1 MKHYS
6 TILTEEREKTDI
18 SRRAIARQVGI
29 SEGHLRYI
37 EKGDRVT
44 KPATLRKLA
53 IAMHIDE
60 RPLMESWLKEN
71 MPAMDYS
78 DLAGRLPK
86 GIDVAQLEE
95 MYQIPEAKQIL
106 AETEEITAAQVKS
119 LSAKEVFRIRGAL
132 RNCLGFIRE
141 LEDNT

>member
-1 MKHYS
+1 MEHYS
-6 TILTEEREKTDI
+6 TILKEGIEKSDL

-37 EKGDRVT
+37 ERGERDT

-53 IAMHIDE
+53 LAIGINE
-60 RPLMESWLKEN
+60 RELMESWLREN

-78 DLAGRLPK
+78 DLAARLPK

-95 MYQIPEAKQIL
+95 MYQIPEAKQIFQE
-106 AETEEITAAQVKS
+106 AEQITATQVKNI
-119 LSAKEVFRIRGAL
+119 SAKELFRIRGAL

-141 LEDNT
+141 LENNV

>member
-1 MKHYS
+1 MRHYS
-6 TILTEEREKTDI
+6 TILREEREKADL
-18 SRRAIARQVGI
+18 SRRAVAKVAGI
-29 SEGHLRYI
+29 SEGHLRFL
-37 EKGDRVT
+37 ERGDRDT

-53 IAMHIDE
+53 LAIGIDE
-60 RPLMESWLKEN
+60 RELMESWLKEN

-78 DLAGRLPK
+78 DLAARLPK

-106 AETEEITAAQVKS
+106 QEAELITASQFKNI
-119 LSAKEVFRIRGAL
+119 SASELFRIRGAL

-141 LEDNT
+141 LENNT

>member
-1 MKHYS
+1 
-6 TILTEEREKTDI
+6 
-18 SRRAIARQVGI
+18 VGI

-37 EKGDRVT
+37 ERGDRDT

-53 IAMHIDE
+53 LAIGIDE
-60 RPLMESWLKEN
+60 RELMESWLKEN

-78 DLAGRLPK
+78 DLAARLPK

-106 AETEEITAAQVKS
+106 QEAELITASQFKNI
-119 LSAKEVFRIRGAL
+119 SASELFRIRGAL

-141 LEDNT
+141 LENNT

>member
-6 TILTEEREKTDI
+6 VILTEEREKTDL
-18 SRRAIARQVGI
+18 SRRALAKQVGL

-53 IAMHIDE
+53 IALHIDE

-71 MPAMDYS
+71 MSAMDYS
-78 DLAGRLPK
+78 DLAARLPK
-86 GIDVAQLEE
+86 GIDVTQLEE
-95 MYQIPEAKQIL
+95 MYQIPAAKQIFQE
-106 AETEEITAAQVKS
+106 AELITAAQVNNI
-119 LSAKEVFRIRGAL
+119 SAQELFRIRDAL

-141 LEDNT
+141 LENNV

>member
-1 MKHYS
+1 MRHYS
-6 TILTEEREKTDI
+6 TILREDREKADL
-18 SRRAIARQVGI
+18 SRRSVAKKAGM
-29 SEGHLRYI
+29 SEGHLRFL
-37 EKGDRVT
+37 EKGDRET

-53 IAMHIDE
+53 LAIGINE
-60 RPLMESWLKEN
+60 RELMESWLKEN

-78 DLAGRLPK
+78 DLAARLPK

-106 AETEEITAAQVKS
+106 QEAEQITATQIKK
-119 LSAKEVFRIRGAL
+119 LSAKELFRIRGAL

-141 LEDNT
+141 LEANS

>member
-6 TILTEEREKTDI
+6 VILTEEREKTDL
-18 SRRAIARQVGI
+18 SRRALAKQVGL

-53 IAMHIDE
+53 IALHIDE

-78 DLAGRLPK
+78 DLAARLPK

-95 MYQIPEAKQIL
+95 MYQIPAAKQIFQE
-106 AETEEITAAQVKS
+106 AEQITAAQVNNI
-119 LSAKEVFRIRGAL
+119 SAQELFRIRDAL

-141 LEDNT
+141 LENNV